1 MADGSV
7 KPAQAAS
14 APLYPARDS
23 PTAMP
28 TWLSTWQELTKRDEV
43 SALRS
48 ENQRRRVTN
57 SARK

>member
-14 APLYPARDS
+14 APLYQPDS

-28 TWLSTWQELTKRDEV
+28 TWLLAGPGK
-43 SALRS
+43 
-48 ENQRRRVTN
+48 N
-57 SARK
+57 

>member
-1 MADGSV
+1 MQRALRDVIAIAGDAERKRIKAMADGSV

-28 TWLSTWQELTKRDEV
+28 TGCLQ
-43 SALRS
+43 
-48 ENQRRRVTN
+48 
-57 SARK
+57 ARKN